1 MQQLNPSQGW
11 AFTSLKCLGTLSR
24 AMGYLVSTCPRYLAH
39 PDFAQMEMSVEMAY
53 HTLQEL
59 AHGVDKDGKKT
70 AVKPQQSKILKD
82 PHYMSLMKEIERQR
96 NHQGHFP
103 IHPKM
108 DMLRTI
114 AIQHFARAQM
124 GEEDQVQADATPN
137 PHTSTRMI
145 VFCSYRECVEQI
157 VEMLNEEQ
165 PMIRAHKFIGQGTDK
180 RGGKGVTQK
189 VQLEVRFITFLA
201 IYCLMSCEAHTGIQ
215 GW

>member
-1 MQQLNPSQGW
+1 
-11 AFTSLKCLGTLSR
+11 
-24 AMGYLVSTCPRYLAH
+24 MGYLVGTRPGFLAP
-39 PDFAQMEMSVEMAY
+39 PDSSQMEMSVEMAY

-59 AHGVDKDGKKT
+59 AHETTGNR
-70 AVKPQQSKILKD
+70 QQSGILKN

-96 NHQGHFP
+96 NHQGRFP
-103 IHPKM
+103 VHPKM
-108 DMLRTI
+108 HMLRTI

-124 GEEDQVQADATPN
+124 DEEDRVQADGRPN

-157 VEMLNEEQ
+157 AEMLNEEQ

-189 VQLEVRFITFLA
+189 VQLEVCFIAFLV
-201 IYCLMSCEAHTGIQ
+201 IY
-215 GW
+215 

>member
-1 MQQLNPSQGW
+1 
-11 AFTSLKCLGTLSR
+11 
-24 AMGYLVSTCPRYLAH
+24 
-39 PDFAQMEMSVEMAY
+39 MEMSVEMAY

-59 AHGVDKDGKKT
+59 AHGVDKDGKNT
-70 AVKPQQSKILKD
+70 TVKPQSGILKD
-82 PHYMSLMKEIERQR
+82 PHYMGLMKEIERQR

-103 IHPKM
+103 VHPKM

-124 GEEDQVQADATPN
+124 DEELQEQDDGTPN

-157 VEMLNEEQ
+157 VKLLNDEQ

-189 VQLEVRFITFLA
+189 EQLEVRVLYFLRS
-201 IYCLMSCEAHTGIQ
+201 IVSCPVKLIQ
-215 GW
+215 GFKDGKYNLILATSIGEQGLDIE

>member
-1 MQQLNPSQGW
+1 MQQLNRSQMW
-11 AFTSLKCLGTLSR
+11 ALTTLKCLGTLSR
-24 AMGYLVSTCPRYLAH
+24 AMGYLVSACPDLFLAP
-39 PDFAQMEMSVEMAY
+39 PDSAQMEMSVEMAY

-59 AHGVDKDGKKT
+59 VHSVDKDGNRT
-70 AVKPQQSKILKD
+70 VKPRQSKILKD
-82 PHYMSLMKEIERQR
+82 PHYMGLMSEIEQQR
-96 NHQGHFP
+96 NNQGHFP

-114 AIQHFARAQM
+114 TIRHFARAQVD
-124 GEEDQVQADATPN
+124 EEDQAQDDAAPN
-137 PHTSTRMI
+137 LHTSTRMI

-189 VQLEVRFITFLA
+189 VQLEVRFIAFPV
-201 IYCLMSCEAHTGIQ
+201 ICCLMPCEAPTGIQ